1 MNPRAFNV
9 LFLCTSN
16 SARSIM
22 AECALNR
29 GGGERF
35 KGFSAGSHPVGEIHP
50 MTLEVLKELNY
61 DTSGLRSKSWNEF
74 ARPDNPP
81 IDLVLTLCDDTAGQ
95 TCPVW
100 PGKPLTAHWG
110 LADPAHF
117 EGTEGQKRRIFLETY
132 RQIESQIRLLILLP
146 VDVLDRLSLQR
157 RITEIGKFTSLADHS
172 A

>member
-9 LFLCTSN
+9 LFLCTGN

-22 AECALNR
+22 AECAINR

-35 KGFSAGSHPVGEIHP
+35 KGFSAGSHALGEIHP

-61 DTSGLRSKSWNEF
+61 DTSGLRRKSWDEF
-74 ARPDNPP
+74 ARPDSPP

-110 LADPAHF
+110 SADPVSF
-117 EGTEGQKRRIFLETY
+117 EGTEGQKRRFFLEIY
-132 RQIESQIRLLILLP
+132 REIESRIKLFALLP
-146 VDVLDRLSLQR
+146 VGALDCLSLQR
-157 RITEIGKFTSLADHS
+157 RITEIGKVTSLADR
-172 A
+172 